1 MIKKG
6 REIILFCVN
15 YETRVVMVVISIV
28 GGKDAL
34 VRMIFHAVQTVK
46 ICLKD
51 CLVGE
56 FSLEQ
61 AGQLISLQI

>member
-1 MIKKG
+1 MIIIKKG
-6 REIILFCVN
+6 RQIILFWVN

-46 ICLKD
+46 IRLKD
-51 CLVGE
+51 SLVSE

-61 AGQLISLQI
+61 AG